1 VESYAQTPFHDHS
14 CSTVSWGQITFL
26 GRVILL
32 CPNYLHMDVNDGGDL
47 SPSISSR
54 WLLDNFYCC
63 FYAWLACTANSP
75 SSTKTLAG
83 LLLVLSDLGIAH
95 WHRTM
100 SPVRGPWA
108 SVMMFPIRVL
118 CVDSPITSALW
129 IRARHLTE
137 IWIIRRS
144 PVRSRPMCMLRRVS
158 WRIFNHSV
166 ITLAKWKRAR
176 YLTEIWVVVT
186 SCPTVTYCWWKETS
200 LPHH

>member
-1 VESYAQTPFHDHS
+1 MESYAQTPFHDHS

-32 CPNYLHMDVNDGGDL
+32 CPNYLHMDVNDGEDL

-83 LLLVLSDLGIAH
+83 LLLVLSDLGIAR

-118 CVDSPITSALW
+118 RMCWFTHHFSSVDTSAAPNRNMDYPQVPSSIPADVYVEKSVLTDLQSFSH
-129 IRARHLTE
+129 HL
-137 IWIIRRS
+137 S
-144 PVRSRPMCMLRRVS
+144 
-158 WRIFNHSV
+158 
-166 ITLAKWKRAR
+166 
-176 YLTEIWVVVT
+176 
-186 SCPTVTYCWWKETS
+186 
-200 LPHH
+200 